1 MKIND
6 SSSIKKPATT
16 GVAAA
21 QTGANRAADKA
32 GAVAVAGGADNVR
45 LSSQA
50 KALASTS
57 TGGVFDTKKVEE
69 IKAAIASGQFQVDPA
84 KIADGL
90 IDSVKDMIQK
100 RK

>member
-6 SSSIKKPATT
+6 SSSIKQAAAS

-21 QTGANRAADKA
+21 QTSANRATEKTGATTA
-32 GAVAVAGGADNVR
+32 GSDNVR

-50 KALASTS
+50 KALSSTA

-69 IKAAIASGQFQVDPA
+69 IKAAIASGQFQVDA
-84 KIADGL
+84 GKIADGL
-90 IDSVKDMIQK
+90 IDSVRDMIQK

>member
-6 SSSIKKPATT
+6 SSSITKPATN

-21 QTGANRAADKA
+21 QTSASRAADKA
-32 GAVAVAGGADNVR
+32 GAVAAGTDNVR

-50 KALASTS
+50 KALSSTS
-57 TGGVFDTKKVEE
+57 TGGVFDTKKVED
-69 IKAAIASGQFQVDPA
+69 IKAAIAGGQFQVDAA

-90 IDSVKDMIQK
+90 IDSVRDMIQK

>member
-6 SSSIKKPATT
+6 SSSINKPAATT
-16 GVAAA
+16 VGAP
-21 QTGANRAADKA
+21 QTGANRAAEKA
-32 GAVAVAGGADNVR
+32 GAVAAGSDNVR

-50 KALASTS
+50 KALSSTS
-57 TGGVFDTKKVEE
+57 TNGVFDTKKVEE
-69 IKAAIASGQFQVDPA
+69 IKAAIASGQFQVDAA

-90 IDSVKDMIQK
+90 IDSVRDMIQK

>member
-1 MKIND
+1 MKMSD
-6 SSSIKKPATT
+6 SRSTKKPAAA

-21 QTGANRAADKA
+21 RNSANRAGGNA
-32 GAVAVAGGADNVR
+32 GAAAADCDNVR

-50 KALASTS
+50 KALSSTS

-69 IKAAIASGQFQVDPA
+69 IKAAIASGQFQVDAA

-90 IDSVKDMIQK
+90 IDSVRDMIQK

>member
-6 SSSIKKPATT
+6 SSSINKPAATSV
-16 GVAAA
+16 GAA

-32 GAVAVAGGADNVR
+32 GAVTAGADNVR

-50 KALASTS
+50 KSLSSTS

-69 IKAAIASGQFQVDPA
+69 IKAAIAGGQFQVDA
-84 KIADGL
+84 GKIAAGL
-90 IDSVKDMIQK
+90 IDSVRDMIQK

>member
-6 SSSIKKPATT
+6 SSSINK
-16 GVAAA
+16 AAPGNIA
-21 QTGANRAADKA
+21 ASQAGANRAAEKTGAAAA
-32 GAVAVAGGADNVR
+32 GSDNVR

-50 KALASTS
+50 KALSTTS

-69 IKAAIASGQFQVDPA
+69 IKAAIASGQFRVDA
-84 KIADGL
+84 GKIADGL
-90 IDSVKDMIQK
+90 IDSVRDMIQK

>member
-6 SSSIKKPATT
+6 SSSINKPSATT
-16 GVAAA
+16 VGAA

-32 GAVAVAGGADNVR
+32 GAVTSGSDNVR

-50 KALASTS
+50 KALSSTS

-90 IDSVKDMIQK
+90 IDSVRDMIQK

>member
-6 SSSIKKPATT
+6 SSSIKQTATS
-16 GVAAA
+16 GVAAS
-21 QTGANRAADKA
+21 QTSANRAAEKTGATTA
-32 GAVAVAGGADNVR
+32 GSDNVR

-50 KALASTS
+50 KALSSTA

-69 IKAAIASGQFQVDPA
+69 IKAAIASGQFQVDA
-84 KIADGL
+84 GKIADGL
-90 IDSVKDMIQK
+90 IDSVRDMIQK

>member
-6 SSSIKKPATT
+6 SSSISKPAAANV
-16 GVAAA
+16 GAA

-32 GAVAVAGGADNVR
+32 GAVAAGSDNVR

-50 KALASTS
+50 KALSSTS

-90 IDSVKDMIQK
+90 IDSVRDMIQK

>member
-6 SSSIKKPATT
+6 SSSIKKPAAT

-32 GAVAVAGGADNVR
+32 AAVAGGADNVR

-50 KALASTS
+50 KALTSTS
-57 TGGVFDTKKVEE
+57 TGGVFDTKKVDE

>member
-6 SSSIKKPATT
+6 SSSINKPAATPV
-16 GVAAA
+16 GAA

-32 GAVAVAGGADNVR
+32 GAVAAGSDNVR

-50 KALASTS
+50 KALSSTT

-69 IKAAIASGQFQVDPA
+69 IKAAIASGQFQVDAA

-90 IDSVKDMIQK
+90 IDSVRDMIQK

>member
-6 SSSIKKPATT
+6 SSSIKKPAAS
-16 GVAAA
+16 GVAAT

-32 GAVAVAGGADNVR
+32 GAVAAGSDNVR

-50 KALASTS
+50 KALSSTS
-57 TGGVFDTKKVEE
+57 TGGVFDAKKVEV
-69 IKAAIASGQFQVDPA
+69 IKAASASGQFQVDPA
-84 KIADGL
+84 RIADGL
-90 IDSVKDMIQK
+90 SDSVKDMIQK

>member
-6 SSSIKKPATT
+6 SSSINKPATT
-16 GVAAA
+16 GVPAA

-32 GAVAVAGGADNVR
+32 GAVTAGADNVR

-57 TGGVFDTKKVEE
+57 AGGVFDTKKVEE

-90 IDSVKDMIQK
+90 IDSVRDMIQK

>member
-16 GVAAA
+16 GVPAA

-32 GAVAVAGGADNVR
+32 AGVAGGADNVR

-57 TGGVFDTKKVEE
+57 AGGVFDTKKVEE
-69 IKAAIASGQFQVDPA
+69 IKAAIASGQFQVDSA

-90 IDSVKDMIQK
+90 IDSVRDMIQK

>member
-6 SSSIKKPATT
+6 SSSINKPVTT
-16 GVAAA
+16 GVAAG

-32 GAVAVAGGADNVR
+32 GAVAAGADNVR

-69 IKAAIASGQFQVDPA
+69 IKAAIASGEFQVDPA

>member
-6 SSSIKKPATT
+6 SGSIKKPATS

-32 GAVAVAGGADNVR
+32 GAVAAGTDNVR

-50 KALASTS
+50 KALAATSTS
-57 TGGVFDTKKVEE
+57 GVFDVNKVEE
-69 IKAAIASGQFQVDPA
+69 IKAAIASGRFPVDAA

-90 IDSVKDMIQK
+90 IDSVKELIQK

>member
-6 SSSIKKPATT
+6 SSSIKKPAAG

-32 GAVAVAGGADNVR
+32 GAVAAGSDNVR

-50 KALASTS
+50 KALSSTS
-57 TGGVFDTKKVEE
+57 TGGVFDTKKVEA
-69 IKAAIASGQFQVDPA
+69 IKAAIANGEFQVDAA

>member
-1 MKIND
+1 MKINH
-6 SSSIKKPATT
+6 SSSIKKPAAT
-16 GVAAA
+16 GVAGT

-32 GAVAVAGGADNVR
+32 GAVAAGSDNVR

-50 KALASTS
+50 KALTSTS

-69 IKAAIASGQFQVDPA
+69 IKAAIASGQFQVDAA

>member
-6 SSSIKKPATT
+6 SSTIKQAAAS
-16 GVAAA
+16 GVAAT
-21 QTGANRAADKA
+21 QTGANRATEKA
-32 GAVAVAGGADNVR
+32 GATTAGSDNVR

-50 KALASTS
+50 KALSSTA

-69 IKAAIASGQFQVDPA
+69 IKAAIASGQFQVDA
-84 KIADGL
+84 GKIADGL
-90 IDSVKDMIQK
+90 IDSVRDMIQK

>member
-6 SSSIKKPATT
+6 SSSINKPAATT
-16 GVAAA
+16 VGAA

-32 GAVAVAGGADNVR
+32 GAVTAGADNVR

-50 KALASTS
+50 KSLSSTS

-69 IKAAIASGQFQVDPA
+69 IKAAIAGGQFQVDA
-84 KIADGL
+84 GKIADGL
-90 IDSVKDMIQK
+90 IDSVRDMIQK

>member
-6 SSSIKKPATT
+6 SSSINKPAATS
-16 GVAAA
+16 VAPA
-21 QTGANRAADKA
+21 QAGAGRAADKA
-32 GAVAVAGGADNVR
+32 GAVSAGSDNVR

-50 KALASTS
+50 KALSSTS
-57 TGGVFDTKKVEE
+57 TGGVFDAKKVEE
-69 IKAAIASGQFQVDPA
+69 IKAAIAGGQFQVDA
-84 KIADGL
+84 GKIADGL

>member
-6 SSSIKKPATT
+6 SSSIQKPVTT
-16 GVAAA
+16 GVAAKEA
-21 QTGANRAADKA
+21 GANRAADKT
-32 GAVAVAGGADNVR
+32 GAVAAGSDNVR

-50 KALASTS
+50 KALSSTS
-57 TGGVFDTKKVEE
+57 TGGVFDAKKVEE

>member
-6 SSSIKKPATT
+6 SSSIKKPAAN
-16 GVAAA
+16 GVAADKA
-21 QTGANRAADKA
+21 GASRAADKA
-32 GAVAVAGGADNVR
+32 GAVAAGADNVR

-50 KALASTS
+50 KALSSPS

-69 IKAAIASGQFQVDPA
+69 IKAAIASGQFQVDAA

-90 IDSVKDMIQK
+90 IDSVRDMIQK

>member
-6 SSSIKKPATT
+6 SSSIKQATT
-16 GVAAA
+16 SGVAAS
-21 QTGANRAADKA
+21 QTSANRAAEKTGATTA
-32 GAVAVAGGADNVR
+32 GSDNVR
-45 LSSQA
+45 LSSQV
-50 KALASTS
+50 KALSSTA

-69 IKAAIASGQFQVDPA
+69 ITAAIASGQFQVDA
-84 KIADGL
+84 GKIADGL

>member
-6 SSSIKKPATT
+6 SSSIKKPAAA

-32 GAVAVAGGADNVR
+32 GAVAADSDNVR

-50 KALASTS
+50 KALSSTS

-69 IKAAIASGQFQVDPA
+69 IKAAIASGQFQVDAA

-90 IDSVKDMIQK
+90 IDSVRDMIQK

>member
-16 GVAAA
+16 GVPAA

-32 GAVAVAGGADNVR
+32 AGVAGGADNVR

-50 KALASTS
+50 KALSSTS

-69 IKAAIASGQFQVDPA
+69 IKAAIAGGQFQVDSA

-90 IDSVKDMIQK
+90 IDSVRDMIQK

>member
-6 SSSIKKPATT
+6 SSSIKKPAAT
-16 GVAAA
+16 GVGAA

-32 GAVAVAGGADNVR
+32 GAVSAGSDNVR

-50 KALASTS
+50 KALSSTS

-69 IKAAIASGQFQVDPA
+69 IKAAIASGQFQVDAA

>member
-6 SSSIKKPATT
+6 SSSIKQAATS
-16 GVAAA
+16 GVAAP
-21 QTGANRAADKA
+21 QTSANRAAEKTGATTA
-32 GAVAVAGGADNVR
+32 GSDNVR

-50 KALASTS
+50 KALSSTA

-69 IKAAIASGQFQVDPA
+69 IKAAIASGQFQVDA
-84 KIADGL
+84 GKIADGL
-90 IDSVKDMIQK
+90 IDSVRDMIQK

>member
-6 SSSIKKPATT
+6 SSSISKPAATSV
-16 GVAAA
+16 GAA

-32 GAVAVAGGADNVR
+32 GAVAAGSDNVR

-50 KALASTS
+50 KALSSTS

-69 IKAAIASGQFQVDPA
+69 IKAAIASGQFQVDA
-84 KIADGL
+84 GKIADGL
-90 IDSVKDMIQK
+90 IDSVRDMIQK

>member
-6 SSSIKKPATT
+6 SSSINKPAATT
-16 GVAAA
+16 VGAA

-32 GAVAVAGGADNVR
+32 GAVAAGSDNVR

-50 KALASTS
+50 KALSSTS

-69 IKAAIASGQFQVDPA
+69 IKAAIAGGQFQVDA
-84 KIADGL
+84 GKIADGL